1 MQKTLLRSVL
11 LSSCRSCWA
20 WTPKWDRRPV
30 TPVNSR
36 NPRVGGKQLQ
46 VAPEETSIRLRRRN
60 AVKQRRQRNLREA
73 AGQEQENQDS
83 P

>member
-1 MQKTLLRSVL
+1 M
-11 LSSCRSCWA
+11 
-20 WTPKWDRRPV
+20 
-30 TPVNSR
+30 NSR

-46 VAPEETSIRLRRRN
+46 VAPEETSVRLRRRN